1 MYTGHTD
8 HYSPS
13 SALLCE
19 NAQLL
24 SEPQLMSGH
33 PSSVQAYCMILLDS
47 TYITDGHLIN
57 TAKSI
62 LADLVSHSTVSF
74 SVLDNHMFS

>member
-1 MYTGHTD
+1 
-8 HYSPS
+8 
-13 SALLCE
+13 
-19 NAQLL
+19 
-24 SEPQLMSGH
+24 
-33 PSSVQAYCMILLDS
+33 MILLDS